1 MTMQSPGTVEIL
13 ERLVGFPSV
22 CTEKDYLVITDHIE
36 SFLKERGFRC
46 HRHTAPEGGK
56 AGLFAAVGPTG
67 AGGVLLSAHLD
78 VVPVV
83 GQNWSSDPFV
93 MTQKD
98 GRLYGRG
105 TADMKGF
112 AAACLRA
119 ADTAAKLAARNQLA
133 APLKLAFSYDEEL
146 GCLGINDMIPHLE
159 AAIGLPDYCLVGEP
173 TSMRL
178 AVGHKGKVSYRVTF
192 RGSSG
197 HSAAAPNYL
206 NALHMAADFVDIL
219 RDLQTDIAAN
229 GARDDAYEIPYTTVH
244 AGVLSGGT
252 TLNMVPNSAELEF
265 EIRHLAADKPEKIL
279 ERIRTKAAAI
289 VCRLQP
295 VHPQASIR
303 IEEMNAYPGLDIP
316 ESSEA
321 AEFFGVLGGIAP
333 AIKVDF
339 GTEAGFFHKAL
350 GIPTIV
356 CGPGSIDQAHK
367 PDEFIDISQLD
378 ACDAMLDLL
387 IGYLAQASAKQPA
400 SPARET
406 QDQA

>member
-1 MTMQSPGTVEIL
+1 MQAPATLEIL
-13 ERLVGFPSV
+13 ERLIGFRSV
-22 CTEKDYLVITDHIE
+22 CTAKDYLAITDYIE

-56 AGLFAAVGPTG
+56 AGLFAAVGPAG

-78 VVPVV
+78 VVPVA
-83 GQNWSSDPFV
+83 GQDWSSDPFV
-93 MTQKD
+93 MTRKED
-98 GRLYGRG
+98 RVYGRG

-112 AAACLRA
+112 AAAALRA
-119 ADTAAKLAARNQLA
+119 ADKAAQLA
-133 APLKLAFSYDEEL
+133 VRKQLVAPLKLAFSYDEEL

-159 AAIGLPDYCLVGEP
+159 SAIGLPDCCLVGEP

-178 AVGHKGKVSYRVTF
+178 AVGHKGKVSYRVTI

-206 NALHMAADFVDIL
+206 NALHMAVDFIGIL
-219 RDLQTDIAAN
+219 RDLQADIAAN

-244 AGVLSGGT
+244 VGVLSGGT

-265 EIRHLAADKPEKIL
+265 EIRHLAVDRPEEIL

-316 ESSEA
+316 GSSEA
-321 AEFFGVLGGIAP
+321 AELFGLLGGIAP
-333 AIKVDF
+333 AVKVDF
-339 GTEAGFFHKAL
+339 GTEAGFFHEAL

-356 CGPGSIDQAHK
+356 CGPGNIDQAHK

-378 ACDAMLDLL
+378 ACDTMLDLL
-387 IGYLAQASAKQPA
+387 IGHLAQGSA
-400 SPARET
+400 
-406 QDQA
+406 